1 MAKRVFDILVSII
14 FGCLL
19 SPIIII
25 ITIMI
30 LVNLGKPIFFCQ
42 ERPGLKGRTFKII
55 KFRTMTNEVNT
66 NDNLTDDT
74 KHITK
79 FGSWLR
85 SSSLD
90 ELPEL
95 WNVFKGDMSL
105 VGPRPLLV
113 EYLPLY
119 SQKQSRRH
127 EVRPGITGW
136 AQVNGRNIILWEEK
150 FEMDVWYVDNKTFLL
165 DLKILFL
172 TVKKVFFREGINASL
187 NATMPRF
194 TGSVI
199 RQGEIIGMGAVAT
212 KDVPTGV
219 TVVGNPAKPQ
229 GKL

>member
-1 MAKRVFDILVSII
+1 MAKRVFDILVSIT
-14 FGCLL
+14 FGFLL
-19 SPIIII
+19 SPVMII

-30 LVNLGKPIFFCQ
+30 LVNQGKPIFFCQ
-42 ERPGLKGRTFKII
+42 ERPGLKGRVFKII

-127 EVRPGITGW
+127 EVRSGITGW
-136 AQVNGRNIILWEEK
+136 AQVNGRNNISWEEK
-150 FEMDVWYVDNKTFLL
+150 FEMDVWYIDNKNLLL

-172 TVKKVFFREGINASL
+172 TVKKVLFSDKDKRYS
-187 NATMPRF
+187 RF
-194 TGSVI
+194 YDCKRKAYPSVYI
-199 RQGEIIGMGAVAT
+199 YWI
-212 KDVPTGV
+212 
-219 TVVGNPAKPQ
+219 
-229 GKL
+229 